1 MIPGQEYQLK
11 ASILAVVEESNGKK
25 TATTIPAG
33 AKFRAADAPAADSQY
48 LRVVWEGQTCE
59 VFAVDFDERAEP
71 VKTVREA
78 RV

>member
-1 MIPGQEYQLK
+1 MIPGQDFQLK
-11 ASILAVVEESNGKK
+11 SSILAVVVEPNGKK

-33 AKFRAADAPAADSQY
+33 SSVRLSDVPPADAQS
-48 LRVVWEGQTCE
+48 LNIVWEGQTCQ
-59 VFAVDFDERAEP
+59 VFAVDFNERTEP

>member
-1 MIPGQEYQLK
+1 MTLGQDFQLK
-11 ASILAVVEESNGKK
+11 ESMLAVVVDPSGKK

-33 AKFRAADAPAADSQY
+33 ERLRLSGAAATDSRY
-48 LRVVWEGQTCE
+48 LSVLWEGRQCE
-59 VFAVDFDERAEP
+59 VFAVDFEERSEP